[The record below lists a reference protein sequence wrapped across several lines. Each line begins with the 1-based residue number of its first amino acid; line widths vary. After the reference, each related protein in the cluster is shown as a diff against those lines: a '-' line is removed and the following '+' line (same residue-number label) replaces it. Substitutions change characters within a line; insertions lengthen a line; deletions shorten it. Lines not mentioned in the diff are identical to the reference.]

1 MSMFTILF
9 VNFISAV
16 GITIVAPILGIA
28 GQIFEV
34 DQGYAM
40 WLMTGFMMAYASFM
54 PMIGRMSDN
63 FGRKKVFIASAS
75 IFSFGLLLSFLS
87 NDFNIVILGR
97 MIQGFGAGGILPVA
111 NAMAVELY
119 QDSKGKALALVNA
132 TYGLGVVVG
141 VNLGGIIYDHLGWK
155 WMFIVPFILTLIVIP
170 IAVSFLKETLKFK
183 KHEAIDYI
191 GSILFAAAIISFM
204 FMMKYLAVNSFFS
217 PEVLVPMI
225 AMVISFILFVTRE
238 LKVENPVIDMRDF
251 KNPSFLIYSLI
262 AFFFGF
268 SMFLF
273 VTFLPSFTQTMLGYG
288 VSESVYAI
296 DPFAIAMIF
305 FVMLGGILIKRFG
318 ARKSMVIGALLFAS
332 FSYLFVKM
340 VDDGPSFYI
349 YSILLASGLGISMTP
364 MNYVIMEEGGKEKQ
378 GVSAGIAS
386 VMRSLGGI
394 VGPTIAGIIIANV
407 DFSSIFVMDNLIKAY
422 MKIFSISFYSTLI
435 QVALSILGLFA
446 FRKILIK
453 GGIRNEKI

>member
-191 GSILFAAAIISFM
+191 GSILFA
-204 FMMKYLAVNSFFS
+204 
-217 PEVLVPMI
+217 
-225 AMVISFILFVTRE
+225 
-238 LKVENPVIDMRDF
+238 
-251 KNPSFLIYSLI
+251 
-262 AFFFGF
+262 
-268 SMFLF
+268 
-273 VTFLPSFTQTMLGYG
+273 
-288 VSESVYAI
+288 
-296 DPFAIAMIF
+296 
-305 FVMLGGILIKRFG
+305 
-318 ARKSMVIGALLFAS
+318 
-332 FSYLFVKM
+332 
-340 VDDGPSFYI
+340 
-349 YSILLASGLGISMTP
+349 
-364 MNYVIMEEGGKEKQ
+364 
-378 GVSAGIAS
+378 
-386 VMRSLGGI
+386 
-394 VGPTIAGIIIANV
+394 
-407 DFSSIFVMDNLIKAY
+407 
-422 MKIFSISFYSTLI
+422 
-435 QVALSILGLFA
+435 
-446 FRKILIK
+446 
-453 GGIRNEKI
+453 